1 MKITCLIENTA
12 SESKF
17 IYEHGLSIV
26 IEYNDKKILF
36 DTGQTDSFAL
46 NAEKLGIDL
55 SEIDFCVLSHGHYD
69 HGGGLCKFLEIN
81 NNAPVYLN
89 KHAFEPHYNGKD
101 KYIGLDITLK
111 GNDRLVFVDE
121 NMTVCNGITL
131 YSCND
136 RKVISGID
144 SGGLT
149 VFKDG
154 KLCPDI
160 FLHEQYMLLEEN
172 GKRIL
177 ISGCSHKGII
187 NICEW
192 FKPDILIG
200 GFHFSKYSL
209 NDKLQYCSELLNNYG
224 TQFYTCHC
232 TGTEQYEFMKKYI
245 KKISYLS
252 SGESVE
258 I

>member
-12 SESKF
+12 LENKF
-17 IYEHGLSIV
+17 IYEHGLSLF
-26 IEYNDKKILF
+26 IETKNKKILF
-36 DTGQTDSFAL
+36 DMGQTDSFAV
-46 NAEKLGIDL
+46 NAEILGINL
-55 SEIDFCVLSHGHYD
+55 KNIDFCVLSHGHYD
-69 HGGGLCKFLEIN
+69 HGGGLSKFLEVN

-89 KHAFEPHYNGKD
+89 KHAFEPYYNGKD

-111 GNDRLVFVDE
+111 DNDRLVFTDD
-121 NMTVCNGITL
+121 NMVVCNEISL
-131 YSCND
+131 HSYNN
-136 RKVISGID
+136 RKTIADID

-149 VFKDG
+149 VVKDG
-154 KLCPDI
+154 KFCPDK
-160 FLHEQYMLLEEN
+160 FLHEQYMLVEEN

-200 GFHFSKYSL
+200 GFHFLKYPLDDKLKSYSEML
-209 NDKLQYCSELLNNYG
+209 NDYG
-224 TQFYTCHC
+224 TEFYTCHC
-232 TGTEQYEFMKKYI
+232 TGTEQFEFMKKYI
-245 KKISYLS
+245 KKLSYLS
-252 SGESVE
+252 SGESIE